1 MSLVVTGLSPDGNI
15 EALKAA
21 LTAAGISLDPLQLIS
36 ASDSH
41 ESISRGLAGT
51 GLITSDAGTT
61 VPGLGTGG
69 VRPFFRNESIN
80 DRLGDLEIPDTEMD
94 NYAEALERGKS
105 VVGYF
110 AHADSIDK
118 VEEVFKAAGLA
129 NVRRF

>member
-15 EALKAA
+15 AALKAA
-21 LTAAGISLDPLQLIS
+21 LTSAGISLDPLQLIS

-69 VRPFFRNESIN
+69 VRPFFRTESIT
-80 DRLGDLEIPDTEMD
+80 DRLGDLEIPDSEMD

-110 AHADSIDK
+110 AHSDTVDK

>member
-21 LTAAGISLDPLQLIS
+21 LTAAGISLDALQLIS

-41 ESISRGLAGT
+41 ESISRGLAGS
-51 GLITSDAGTT
+51 GIITSDAGTT

-69 VRPFFRNESIN
+69 VRPFFRNESLN
-80 DRLGDLEIPDTEMD
+80 DRLGDLEIPDSELD

-110 AHADSIDK
+110 AHSDTVDK